1 MAEAHWYV
9 VHTYS
14 GYENKVKA
22 TKRRFKV
29 IAHVGTN
36 SIHEGVELAKHAQ
49 ECGADA
55 VVPHT
60 NTPAICDVAIWS
72 AYWEMIGR
80 FSSPSVLNGVKV
92 AATIPFR
99 R

>member
-1 MAEAHWYV
+1 MELVPTWAI
-9 VHTYS
+9 TL
-14 GYENKVKA
+14 
-22 TKRRFKV
+22 KRLFV
-29 IAHVGTN
+29 AFT
-36 SIHEGVELAKHAQ
+36 HASRT
-49 ECGADA
+49 ALRSSTVSDSDSP